1 MNWTVL
7 IAPAGFFAISFAA
20 GLLACALVKRLG
32 VVDAPDGGRKTQS
45 QPVPRLGGLAI
56 LLGTLIG
63 MTISFA
69 ILMLGYGAN
78 PVATFTGLIN
88 EGVQTTPSL
97 GVAIAFVAVSFAIGL
112 WDDIGTAGT
121 KLKLAILTIA
131 ALIAAAFG
139 LSAQAFQTPF
149 GDLSIPVLLIA
160 GSAAWLIVM
169 VNAVNFM
176 DGSNGLAIGCLA
188 IMLIALAAI
197 SATSGTWTAAIWWVP
212 LFGAIGAFLVH
223 NLRGQLYAGDGGAL
237 GLGALFAG
245 LSLASGL
252 NVWTLA
258 TIALPFLVDVLL
270 TLIWRAKH
278 GRNWLDAHLDHAYQ
292 RLIASGWSHL
302 DTAVLYWGLTATCGG
317 MAYIAALAGGAAPF
331 AVFWGLGIALTV
343 LWIRHRRTAQLSDL
357 SG

>member
-7 IAPAGFFAISFAA
+7 LAPAGFFAISFAA

-32 VVDAPDGGRKTQS
+32 VTDVPDGGRKTQA
-45 QPVPRLGGLAI
+45 QPVPRLGGVAI

-63 MTISFA
+63 MALSFV
-69 ILMLGYGAN
+69 ILMLGYGTD
-78 PVATFTGLIN
+78 PIATFTSLIH
-88 EGVQTTPSL
+88 EGVKTNPGL
-97 GVAIAFVAVSFAIGL
+97 GIAIAFVAVSFAIGL
-112 WDDIGTAGT
+112 WDDIATAGT
-121 KLKLAILTIA
+121 KLKLAILTITA
-131 ALIAAAFG
+131 FLAAAFG
-139 LSAQAFQTPF
+139 LSATAFQTPF
-149 GDLSIPVLLIA
+149 GGVSIPVLLIA

-176 DGSNGLAIGCLA
+176 DGSNGLAIGSLA
-188 IMLIALAAI
+188 IMLAALAAI

-223 NLRGQLYAGDGGAL
+223 NLRGQLYAGDAGAL

-245 LSLASGL
+245 LGLASGL
-252 NVWTLA
+252 NVWTIA
-258 TIALPFLVDVLL
+258 TIALPFLLDVLL

-302 DTAVLYWGLTATCGG
+302 ETAVLYWGLTATCGG

>member
-32 VVDAPDGGRKTQS
+32 VVDAPDGGRKMQS
-45 QPVPRLGGLAI
+45 QPVPRLGGVAI

-63 MTISFA
+63 MAFSFV
-69 ILMLGYGAN
+69 ILMLGYGSDPIAM
-78 PVATFTGLIN
+78 VTGLIH
-88 EGVQTTPSL
+88 EALKTTPGL
-97 GVAIAFVAVSFAIGL
+97 GIAMAFVAVCFAIGL
-112 WDDIGTAGT
+112 WDDIATAGT

-131 ALIAAAFG
+131 ALAAAAFG
-139 LSAQAFQTPF
+139 LSAQALQTPF
-149 GDLSIPVLLIA
+149 GDVSIPVLLIA

-188 IMLIALAAI
+188 IMLAALAVI
-197 SATSGTWTAAIWWVP
+197 SATSGTWTAALWWVP
-212 LFGAIGAFLVH
+212 VLGAIGAFLVH
-223 NLRGQLYAGDGGAL
+223 NLRGQLYAGDAGAL

-245 LSLASGL
+245 LGLASGL
-252 NVWTLA
+252 NVWTIA
-258 TIALPFLVDVLL
+258 TIALPFLMDVLL
-270 TLIWRAKH
+270 TLIWRARH

-302 DTAVLYWGLTATCGG
+302 DTAVFYWGLTATCGG

-331 AVFWGLGIALTV
+331 AVFWGLGIALTLIWV
-343 LWIRHRRTAQLSDL
+343 RHRRTAQLSDL